1 MLISRFWDQG
11 DKTKQAMS
19 ATEIFIGGEECFFP
33 GPLIEAA
40 AAALDA
46 AKKKNCRIVLTETVT
61 SGLVSAC
68 LTSVSGAS
76 QIFERG
82 YILYHESAKASGLG
96 LLPEVAA
103 KYGAVSREVT
113 VGLAEGALANSGAGV
128 AVAVT
133 GYAGPG
139 GGSAAN
145 PVGTIFLAA
154 ASHGSETRT
163 ERYVFSG
170 SRDNVRLNAVLAAL
184 RLLVRQIEA

>member
-1 MLISRFWDQG
+1 
-11 DKTKQAMS
+11 MS
-19 ATEIFIGGEECFFP
+19 ATETFIASDGSFFP
-33 GPLIEAA
+33 EALVDAA

-46 AKKKNCRIVLTETVT
+46 AKKKKWRIGVAETVT

-68 LTSVSGAS
+68 VTSVSGAS

-82 YILYHESAKASGLG
+82 YVLYHESAKASGLG
-96 LLPEVAA
+96 LPPDVAA

-113 VGLAEGALANSGAGV
+113 VGLAEGVLANSGAGV
-128 AVAVT
+128 AIAVT

-145 PVGTIFLAA
+145 PVGTIFIAA
-154 ASHGSETRT
+154 ASRGSETRT
-163 ERYVFSG
+163 ERHVFSG

>member
-1 MLISRFWDQG
+1 MYEGSMTSELFV
-11 DKTKQAMS
+11 A
-19 ATEIFIGGEECFFP
+19 AEETFFP
-33 GPLIEAA
+33 KALIQAA
-40 AAALDA
+40 AAALEIAKTKQMRIA
-46 AKKKNCRIVLTETVT
+46 AAETVT

-96 LLPEVAA
+96 VAEEVS
-103 KYGAVSREVT
+103 KRYGAVSAEVT
-113 VGLAEGALANSGAGV
+113 RELAEGALSHSNADI

-139 GGSAAN
+139 GGNPTN
-145 PVGTIFLAA
+145 PVGTIYVAV
-154 ASHGSETRT
+154 SSRNVPTRS

-170 SRDNVRLNAVLAAL
+170 GRDNVRLNAVAAAL
-184 RLLVRQIEA
+184 RLLREQLEA